1 MHEENL
7 SQKNIRQR
15 FIRLGPV
22 ITAGFVVMLVV
33 IIGITAVA
41 KYGNGVQ
48 LAANEYITETDR
60 RIALLNQME
69 ALLYTAESDQRGFVI
84 TEKDLYANSFNENI
98 AYLRRTLNEFKA
110 AQRNDN
116 EQTTVFKELETHI
129 QNKVNLTL
137 DVMNLVRHKKHA
149 EAVAIISAG
158 KGRDLTEKIR
168 TVLVQMIAIEEKIL
182 KQHQQEATQATQFM
196 EWIYVG
202 GILLATLMTGAG
214 IYFIT
219 RVVTGRIRKEII
231 IFSASSSEISAAV
244 SEHERVVGQQA
255 AAVAETTATME
266 ELGVSAGQ
274 SSKQA
279 ESASDAA
286 REAQTL
292 TDAGLHLASQAED
305 GMVRMKEKV
314 NAVADQ
320 ILRLSEQAGQIGS
333 IANLVSD
340 LASQT
345 NMLALNAAVEAA
357 RAGEQGKGFAVVA
370 AEVRQLAEQSKK
382 SAERAN
388 ALVIDIQ
395 KATNAAVMVTEAGTM
410 TVNEVSAIA
419 QQTGQTFGNLAG
431 IANGVYE
438 NAQQVLLNSQEQV
451 RSIRQVAEAMRSISS
466 GSSEMAASTGQTKI
480 GMQRLSGVA
489 LTIQNM
495 L

>member
-1 MHEENL
+1 MHEEILAERTRPRFGRL
-7 SQKNIRQR
+7 S
-15 FIRLGPV
+15 PV
-22 ITAGFVVMLVV
+22 IIAGFMVMLVV
-33 IIGITAVA
+33 SITITGVA

-48 LAANEYITETDR
+48 LAANSYVIDTNQRITK
-60 RIALLNQME
+60 LNQIE
-69 ALLYTAESDQRGFVI
+69 ALLYMAESDQRGFLI
-84 TEKDLYANSFNENI
+84 SEKEMYAIGFKDHIEN
-98 AYLRRTLNEFKA
+98 LRRLLMEFKSTQKYNA
-110 AQRNDN
+110 
-116 EQTTVFKELETHI
+116 EQTAIFSAFEKRI
-129 QNKVNLTL
+129 QTKVDLTL
-137 DVMNLVRHKKHA
+137 EVMDLVRNKKRA
-149 EAVAIISAG
+149 EAIAIISAG
-158 KGRDLTEKIR
+158 HGREMTEKSR
-168 TVLVQMIAIEEKIL
+168 MVLAEIIAMEEQLL
-182 KQHQQEATQATQFM
+182 KQHQQEAAQATQVL
-196 EWIYVG
+196 EWIYMG
-202 GILLATLMTGAG
+202 GILIAILMTGAG

-219 RVVTGRIRKEII
+219 RVVAGRIRTEIVT
-231 IFSASSSEISAAV
+231 FSASSSEISAAV

-255 AAVAETTATME
+255 AAVAQTTATME

-274 SSKQA
+274 SSQQA
-279 ESASDAA
+279 ESASNAA

-305 GMVRMKEKV
+305 GMTRMKDKV
-314 NAVADQ
+314 DAVADQ

-388 ALVIDIQ
+388 ALVIEIQ

-410 TVNEVSAIA
+410 TVNEVSVIA
-419 QQTGQTFGNLAG
+419 QQTGQTFTNLAG
-431 IANGVYE
+431 IATGVYE

-451 RSIRQVAEAMRSISS
+451 RSIRQVAEAMRSLSS
-466 GSSEMAASTGQTKI
+466 GSSEMAASTAQTKV
-480 GMQRLSGVA
+480 GMQRLTGVA
-489 LTIQNM
+489 QSIKAM